1 MLPDESNMKC
11 PMEKIDGVSQN
22 ILSYIRKKLLKKYGE
37 KKPSRGF
44 HAKSIGLV
52 KAECKV
58 EENLDGFLRTGL
70 FKEPK
75 TYDAWIRFTNGS
87 SGFDSPDAGKNIRGM
102 AIKILVTQSFELP
115 FDNNAGKTQDI
126 ILFTSRVSIPGPVD
140 KQPAI
145 ARFVMGSV
153 LDRIWAG
160 IKAAPYLS
168 IRGVLAFV
176 KGTIKTPNILEELY
190 YSATPYSFGE
200 KKAIKWHARPL
211 KTITSIMPENPRPNF
226 LRERLI
232 SDLAKDAKDAVSF
245 ALCVQFQESEQ
256 TEPIED
262 PSVDWKTQ
270 IYQVATITI
279 PRQNLDTPEREKENE
294 NMSFSPGHA
303 IAEHAPLGWVNM
315 IRKKVYEQLAKE
327 RLEHP

>member
-1 MLPDESNMKC
+1 MLRDESNMKC

-37 KKPSRGF
+37 KKPLRGF

-52 KAECKV
+52 NANFKV
-58 EENLDGFLRTGL
+58 EENLDDYLKTGL
-70 FKEPK
+70 FQKAK
-75 TYDAWIRFTNGS
+75 TYDAWIRFSNGR
-87 SGFDSPDAGKNIRGM
+87 GTASPDTGKDIRGM
-102 AIKILVTQSFELP
+102 AIKILLAQNSEFPL
-115 FDNNAGKTQDI
+115 DNNI
-126 ILFTSRVSIPGPVD
+126 ILFTSRVTIPGPVE

-153 LDRIWAG
+153 LERIWAG
-160 IKAAPYLS
+160 IKAAPSLT
-168 IRGVLAFV
+168 IRAVLAFV

-200 KKAIKWHARPL
+200 KKAIKWHARSL
-211 KTITSIMPENPRPNF
+211 KTITSIMSENPSDDF

-232 SDLAKDAKDAVSF
+232 SDLSENAKHIVSF
-245 ALCVQFQESEQ
+245 ALYVQFQENEQ

-262 PSVDWKTQ
+262 PSIDWKTKF
-270 IYQVATITI
+270 YKVATITI
-279 PRQNLDTPEREKENE
+279 PKQNLDTPERKEKDK

-303 IAEHAPLGWVNM
+303 IAEHAPLGCVNM
-315 IRKKVYEQLAKE
+315 IRKKVYEQLTKE